1 MQVLASFPP
10 VCIPGGA
17 CDPKCRM
24 RGTLGILPNP
34 ARRVK
39 QAARVVFGAFSPQ
52 RPIFCFYILFAF
64 ICSRILPHAPV
75 LAVPHRFFEYF
86 SPFRPP
92 SPNARFPCFC
102 RNQPTFLHFFA
113 RFYQSIFFARQRTI
127 SLLRHTEKRPAHRL
141 YSRRAERTDVVVRT
155 SPCGG
160 GIR

>member
-52 RPIFCFYILFAF
+52 LPIFCFYILFAF

-75 LAVPHRFFEYF
+75 FAVPHRFFEYF